1 MIIRFINHLKFLFNA
16 GGNYMQVITSKE
28 YNKYQSSNT
37 CLAIGAFDGL
47 HKGHQLII
55 NEAIKEARKNNF
67 PAAVLSFHPHP
78 LEIIPGK
85 NPPPSIV
92 SRKQK
97 ISILA
102 EMGIDYYFEQEF
114 NQEFA
119 SLRAEEFINEILID
133 KINVSTV
140 VVGDDFRFA
149 YKNEGNVEI
158 LNKMGELHGFKAK
171 IISQLHASDDRI
183 SSTRI
188 RSLLKKGKIKRA
200 KKLLGRPYQICGEVI
215 HGKKIGRKLGFPTA
229 NLKLETNYALPPE
242 GVYAAKIKFDNQEYV
257 ASANLGYNPTFSN
270 KDISFE
276 AYILDFNGDIY
287 GKRVCVDIIEFIRD
301 EENFASKEELITQM
315 QQDILYTRNLLC

>member
-1 MIIRFINHLKFLFNA
+1 
-16 GGNYMQVITSKE
+16 MQVITSKK
-28 YNKYQSSNT
+28 YNKYQNSNT

-55 NEAIKEARKNNF
+55 NEAIKEAKENNY

-97 ISILA
+97 ISILE

-119 SLRAEEFINEILID
+119 SLRAEEFIKNILLD
-133 KINVSTV
+133 KLKVNTV

-149 YKNEGNVEI
+149 HKNEGNVEI
-158 LNKMGELHGFKAK
+158 LKEMGELHDFKTK

-188 RSLLKKGKIKRA
+188 RNLLKKGKL
-200 KKLLGRPYQICGEVI
+200 KKALGLLGRPYQMCGEVV

-229 NLKLETNYALPPE
+229 NIKLETNYALPPE
-242 GVYAAKIKFDNQEYV
+242 GVYAAKVKFDGKEYV
-257 ASANLGYNPTFSN
+257 ASANLGYNPTFN
-270 KDISFE
+270 NENISFE
-276 AYILDFNGDIY
+276 VYILDFEGDIY
-287 GKRVCVDIIEFIRD
+287 GKRICVDIIEFLRD
-301 EENFASKEELITQM
+301 EENFNNKEELIEQM
-315 QQDILYTRNLLC
+315 NKDILYTRNLLC

>member
-1 MIIRFINHLKFLFNA
+1 
-16 GGNYMQVITSKE
+16 MQVITSKE
-28 YNKYQSSNT
+28 YNKYQAANT

-55 NEAIKEARKNNF
+55 NEALKEARKNKY

-92 SRKQK
+92 SRRQK
-97 ISILA
+97 ISIL
-102 EMGIDYYFEQEF
+102 EKMGIDYYFEQEF
-114 NQEFA
+114 NQQFA
-119 SLRAEEFINEILID
+119 SLRAEEFINEILLD
-133 KINVSTV
+133 KIKVDTV

-158 LNKMGELHGFKAK
+158 LKKMGELHGFKANV
-171 IISQLHASDDRI
+171 ISQLHASDDRI

-188 RSLLKKGKIKRA
+188 RTLLKNGGIKKA

-229 NLKLETNYALPPE
+229 NIELETNYALPPE
-242 GVYAAKIKFDNQEYV
+242 GVYAVKVKIDGEEYI
-257 ASANLGYNPTFSN
+257 ASANLGFNPTFN
-270 KDISFE
+270 NQNISFE
-276 AYILDFNGDIY
+276 VYILDFKGNIY
-287 GKRVCVDIIEFIRD
+287 GRRLCIDIIEFIRD
-301 EENFASKEELITQM
+301 EKNFDSKEELISQM
-315 QQDILYTRNLLC
+315 EQDILYTRNLLC